1 MKPTKLLL
9 LLAAVLI
16 ALAPSCK
23 KDELQVDKDKSVIKK
38 YLKENNITA
47 ECVSNVHYVENV
59 VGNGPQCKLGDTVA
73 VKFTVK
79 SIKDPTK
86 IIEDNSHIAEIFILP
101 ESRNTKSDVLFGLQI
116 ALPTMKEGGKTT
128 FYIPSAY
135 AYGSTPVNGETN
147 ANLIYDVE
155 LCEIIHRGNVH

>member
-1 MKPTKLLL
+1 MKLTRLFLV
-9 LLAAVLI
+9 LAAVLI
-16 ALAPSCK
+16 ALASACK

-47 ECVSNVHYVENV
+47 ECVSNVHYVVNV
-59 VGNGPQCKLGDTVA
+59 EGSGEQCELGDTVA
-73 VKFTVK
+73 IKYTVK
-79 SIKDPTK
+79 SIKNPTK
-86 IIEDNSHIAEIFILP
+86 VIENKSDIAEIFILP
-101 ESRNTKSDVLFGLQI
+101 SSRNTKADVLFGLQI

-135 AYGSTPVNGETN
+135 AYGSHPIADETN

-155 LCEIIHRGNVH
+155 LCEIIHRGKVH